1 MKNIAELVNT
11 KFEIETK
18 VAELNLWLSQKS
30 TIEYYN
36 YLQNGGNAR
45 TAKDKVIDEIKVND
59 ETWMLKEEEYKKL
72 KVYLTYLTDCIKVL
86 EYVEDIDSFL
96 LEIKGIDKN

>member
-30 TIEYYN
+30 TVEYYN

-45 TAKDKVIDEIKVND
+45 TAKDKVIDEIKIND
-59 ETWMLKEEEYKKL
+59 ETWMLKEEDYKKL

-86 EYVEDIDSFL
+86 EYVDDIDNFL
-96 LEIKGIDKN
+96 LEIKRCDNE